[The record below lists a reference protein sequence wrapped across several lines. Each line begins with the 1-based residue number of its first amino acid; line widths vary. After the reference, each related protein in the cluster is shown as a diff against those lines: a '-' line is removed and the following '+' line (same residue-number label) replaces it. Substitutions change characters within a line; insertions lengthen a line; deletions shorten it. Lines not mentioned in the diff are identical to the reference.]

1 MLRIKI
7 TFFLLFFH
15 ALLIGSEQIVID
27 GDVEIISDF
36 SSRTCPDVVDSC
48 IYICSNGET
57 NPCHPSEIITISVD
71 TIPGIE
77 DSDGSR
83 YRIYFPWEYGGMN
96 ASKFRVTA
104 SWPCLSPTPV
114 AAAGNYAFW
123 DVIGN
128 DACPGTVEGSIW
140 YGDDCQDESG
150 NIGGEDCIELI
161 GRFCFAPGDTLEWPI
176 ESDQSIANDFCDACW
191 MSAPAWGQYDSHE
204 YSDSLLSPGSCD
216 AFDHCHHSTPDSI
229 LCGVGYLDGND
240 SNFVSIKKDKSELI
254 TKIINYPNP
263 FNPSTSIYYDLQ
275 EDSNVEI
282 NVYSIM
288 GRRIATLAKGKQS
301 SGRKTVRWSAI
312 DEKGMPLA
320 GGIYFYTI
328 QIGKLRKTKK
338 MIFLK

>member
-1 MLRIKI
+1 MLRKKI
-7 TFFLLFFH
+7 TFLLFFH
-15 ALLIGSEQIVID
+15 VLLIGSEPVTIE
-27 GDVEIISDF
+27 GDIEFISDF

-48 IYICSNGET
+48 IYICSEGET
-57 NPCHPSEIITISVD
+57 NPCHPSEIINISVD

-83 YRIYFPWEYGGMN
+83 YRIYFPWEHAGMN

-128 DACPGTVEGSIW
+128 DPCPGTVEGSVW
-140 YGDDCQDESG
+140 YGDDCQDDNG

-216 AFDHCHHSTPDSI
+216 VFDHCHHSTSENI
-229 LCGVGYLDGND
+229 LCGVGYLDDND
-240 SNFVSIKKDKSELI
+240 SNFVSIKKQKLELI

-263 FNPSTSIYYDLQ
+263 FNASTIIHYNL
-275 EDSNVEI
+275 EKASNVEI
-282 NVYSIM
+282 VVYSM
-288 GRRIATLAKGKQS
+288 LGKKVSTLVDGYQNSGKKS
-301 SGRKTVRWSAI
+301 VRWEPF
-312 DEKGMPLA
+312 DEMGISLP
-320 GGIYFYTI
+320 GGIYFYAI
-328 QIGKLRKTKK
+328 EIGKFRKTKK